1 MILPPAFQDA
11 SKATK
16 ARSILSD
23 STLDILTF
31 YVLNN
36 EAWRERLQGELAPR
50 MRYYPEK
57 FPTWVE
63 LEKLPFMQVLL
74 KETLRISYFVMHR
87 LPRVSP
93 DQAIRYKDWVI
104 PPGVGLTP
112 NLMYA
117 G

>member
-1 MILPPAFQDA
+1 MTKEAQVLLDAGTVSPA
-11 SKATK
+11 
-16 ARSILSD
+16 R
-23 STLDILTF
+23 TLDILTF